1 MSGIVWPVSKVNPA
15 SGGRKKFGKFFCP
28 FDHADTIA
36 KEIIVEA
43 DLEGVESGIEA
54 IEVEMVEGEATVVIF
69 VNQAE
74 GRTGDRVR
82 GGEAR
87 CEAFDEV
94 SFSCAEIAGEGDDIA
109 EAERFGDGDTVEDG
123 YFRAGRNDHSR
134 GRFFGGFRGFL
145 GR

>member
-1 MSGIVWPVSKVNPA
+1 MSGVVWAVRKVKPA

-28 FDHADTIA
+28 FDHADAVA

-43 DLEGVESGIEA
+43 DLEGLESGLEA

-74 GRTGDRVR
+74 GGAGDGVR

-87 CEAFDEV
+87 GEAFDEV
-94 SFSCAEIAGEGDDIA
+94 SFARAEIAGEGEDIA
-109 EAERFGDGDTVEDG
+109 EAEGFGDGNAVEDG
-123 YFRAGRNDHSR
+123 YFRAGRNDHNR
-134 GRFFGGFRGFL
+134 GRFFGGWQEFWEW
-145 GR
+145 

>member
-1 MSGIVWPVSKVNPA
+1 MSGIVWPVSKVKPA
-15 SGGRKKFGKFFCP
+15 SGGRKKFWKFFCP
-28 FDHADTIA
+28 FDHADPVA

-43 DLEGVESGIEA
+43 NLEGIESGIEA
-54 IEVEMVEGEATVVIF
+54 IEVEMVEGEATIVVF

-74 GRTGDRVR
+74 GGTCYWVR

-94 SFSCAEIAGEGDDIA
+94 SFSCAEIACEGDDIA
-109 EAERFGDGDTVEDG
+109 EAEGFGDGDTVEDG

-134 GRFFGGFRGFL
+134 GRFFGGWQGFL